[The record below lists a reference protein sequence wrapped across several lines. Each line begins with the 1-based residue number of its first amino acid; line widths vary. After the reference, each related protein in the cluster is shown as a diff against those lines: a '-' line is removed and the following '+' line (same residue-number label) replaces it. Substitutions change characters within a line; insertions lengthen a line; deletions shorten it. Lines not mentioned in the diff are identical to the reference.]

1 MKLSD
6 LAPAP
11 YNPRDITAEALSGLK
26 ASLGDFGDL
35 SGITWNS
42 RTGHLVCGHQRLRA
56 LQEQHGDELRMVR
69 GSIHTPTGEQ
79 FKVRE
84 VDWPEEKERAA
95 NITANSPLI
104 SGAFTGQLEDIL
116 ASLEQDYS
124 EMFAPLRL
132 DEMLGELQPPAPLED
147 DEVPEP
153 PKDPVTQAGDVWVL
167 GGHRLACG
175 DSTEAK
181 VVAACLSGGEPF
193 IMVTDPPY
201 GVEYDAA
208 WRGIWHADGR
218 RTGNVMHDD
227 RADWS
232 GAYKHFGGAVA
243 YTWSAPGDHVLVS
256 GAAIQAVGFVIRY
269 MLIWSKPHFP
279 IGRGHYHW
287 RHEPCWYAVRR
298 GETAKWVGDRKQETV
313 WDIAL
318 DENVPGGHSTQ
329 KPLECM
335 ARPIRNHGGSDDH
348 VYDPFLGSGTTII
361 AAEQLNRRC
370 FGIEISPA
378 YCDVIVERWENLT
391 GGKATR

>member
-104 SGAFTGQLEDIL
+104 SGAFTGELEDIL

-132 DEMLGELQPPAPLED
+132 DEMLGELQPPVPLVD
-147 DEVPEP
+147 DEVPEL

-167 GGHRLACG
+167 GDHRVVCG
-175 DSTEAK
+175 DSTKKDVLFDAMQGEGAHL
-181 VVAACLSGGEPF
+181 CL
-193 IMVTDPPY
+193 TDPPY
-201 GVEYDAA
+201 GLGGTVSDKNNYDAYEDSKTNLKQIIRDGLPLYRASVETVVLTPGNRNQSLYPRPTWTMA
-208 WRGIWHADGR
+208 WFTPAGVGRGPWGVCCWQPILCYGPDPKLAAR
-218 RTGNVMHDD
+218 K
-227 RADWS
+227 
-232 GAYKHFGGAVA
+232 GAYPDALVHTEAAEKNGHPCAKPIKFWAWLMERSTVDD
-243 YTWSAPGDHVLVS
+243 GDTVL
-256 GAAIQAVGFVIRY
+256 
-269 MLIWSKPHFP
+269 
-279 IGRGHYHW
+279 
-287 RHEPCWYAVRR
+287 
-298 GETAKWVGDRKQETV
+298 
-313 WDIAL
+313 
-318 DENVPGGHSTQ
+318 
-329 KPLECM
+329 
-335 ARPIRNHGGSDDH
+335 
-348 VYDPFLGSGTTII
+348 DPFLGSGTTII

-370 FGIEISPA
+370 FGGEIDPG